1 MAMATIRARVCD
13 AAGPAGWR
21 VASTIG
27 TLPLT
32 LVALVLPASALV
44 RIVTMLVGVA
54 WLVVGRVVVP
64 RLRPRSCEVR
74 VEPGAIHLRGAGM
87 ASQNIHARDLRGAS
101 TAQLGDRFA
110 LGLVRGGDGDRPL
123 WLEFATRADLDRV
136 RSALRIRRAGMGTF
150 AWPPQR
156 GVVHTSANALDVA
169 GALGWTAIVGAAL
182 LHATEIALVLGLL
195 VVPLTLVA
203 LLVGTLR
210 PVPRGAL
217 TLGPT
222 GVQTVVQDRIEV
234 SPWSEIVD
242 ARVVGKAV
250 AVQTVRGTTE
260 VPLAGSLPEEREHLA
275 AQLRSGAR
283 RARGAGDLPEG
294 VPASVAVLAPRDEP
308 MRAWLERLDATAATL
323 ARGEGYR
330 DLDVGQ
336 DDLWDTLESPDAP
349 APLRAAAAR
358 ILARV
363 CAPGTGPRIAR
374 AVDMEHD
381 ETARQHIRVALEED
395 VDIAARGLDR
405 LRRA

>member
-1 MAMATIRARVCD
+1 MATIRARVCD

-21 VASTIG
+21 VASTLG

-32 LVALVLPASALV
+32 LVALVMPASALV

-54 WLVVGRVVVP
+54 WLVVGRIVVP
-64 RLRPRSCEVR
+64 RLRPRACEVH
-74 VEPGAIHLRGAGM
+74 VESGAIHLRGAGLV
-87 ASQNIHARDLRGAS
+87 SQTIHARDLRAAS
-101 TAQLGDRFA
+101 TAQRGERFA
-110 LGLVRGGDGDRPL
+110 LGLVRGGEGDRPL
-123 WLEFATRADLDRV
+123 WLDFTTRADLDGV
-136 RSALRIRRAGMGTF
+136 RSALRIRRSGMGTF
-150 AWPPQR
+150 AWPPHR
-156 GVVHTSANALDVA
+156 GVVHTSASPVDVA

-182 LHATEIALVLGLL
+182 LHATEIALLLGLL
-195 VVPLTLVA
+195 VVPLTLIA
-203 LLVGTLR
+203 LVVGTVR

-222 GVQTVVQDRIEV
+222 GVRTVVRDRVEM

-242 ARVVGKAV
+242 ARVVGKAI

-260 VPLAGSLPEEREHLA
+260 VPLAGALPEEREHLA

-294 VPASVAVLAPRDEP
+294 VPPSVAVLAPRDEP
-308 MRAWLERLDATAATL
+308 TRAWLERLDATAATL

-330 DLDVGQ
+330 EVDVGQ
-336 DDLWDTLESPDAP
+336 DDLWETLESPDAP
-349 APLRAAAAR
+349 ASLRAAAAR

-363 CAPGTGPRIAR
+363 DAPGAGPRIAQV
-374 AVDMEHD
+374 VDMEHD

-395 VDIAARGLDR
+395 VDLAATELDR